1 MTRQKI
7 QFYVLLAGALALA
20 GCDSYQP
27 LEVTPNSEIRPG
39 PGLFTGERGAFYIVG
54 DQRQIPQDEPPPQGE
69 N

>member
-1 MTRQKI
+1 MSRKQI
-7 QFYVLLAGALALA
+7 QFWVLLAGALALA
-20 GCDSYQP
+20 GCDSYEP

-54 DQRQIPQDEPPPQGE
+54 DKRQMPQEETPPRDE